1 MTQVPITVILSTEFD
16 KEIIVHATNSIKLSI
31 QLRSCDDPNNF
42 SFVLFVYFVIWKMND
57 KFLIRR
63 N

>member
-42 SFVLFVYFVIWKMND
+42 SFVCLFICLFCHMENE
-57 KFLIRR
+57 R
-63 N
+63 